1 MRRKTFLLPNIL
13 VLVGL
18 MFSTM
23 PAYADGIIIPQPP
36 ICHPGPC
43 PRPFPISQLAIEYHH
58 VDVEIRDQ
66 VAVTHVD
73 QVFRND
79 NDWTIEGIYVF
90 PLPLGATV
98 NAFTL
103 WIDGEPVDGKVLTKE
118 EARQTYEQ
126 IVREMR
132 DPALLEYIDRE
143 AVQASIFPI
152 PPGGESR
159 IELEYSQVLEV
170 DNGLI
175 HYRYP
180 LNTEKFSTLPLEEVV
195 INVDV
200 QSPQS
205 VRAVY
210 SPSHEIA
217 VDRDGSHR
225 FSIGYEAFDI
235 TPDKDFDLYYSI
247 SSEDIGLNLL
257 TFKEPESDDPH
268 GFFLLLAA
276 PSFIS
281 EQSETVAK
289 DVLLVLDR
297 SGSMDGEKF
306 RQAQDA
312 LRYVLNNLNPQD
324 RFNIIAF
331 STGIDSFAQE
341 LQPAD
346 EAFEAIRWVD
356 SLSAAG
362 STDINRALL
371 ESIDMAS
378 HVRPT
383 ILVFMTDGL
392 PTEGVTDRQMIL
404 QNVERDTM
412 KSIRLFAFGV
422 GYDVDTYLLDSL
434 AQDNRGTTTYVTPDQ
449 AIDET
454 VSAFYNKVSMPVLT
468 DLEIDFGD
476 IIAFDIHPQPLPDL
490 FAGSQLILVGRY
502 RGSGYET
509 ISLSGVANDDDL
521 TFEYEGQRFRSSGGE
536 DFLPRLWATR
546 KIGSLLNQVR
556 LQGPD
561 EESVQQ
567 IVQLSIRYGIVT
579 PYTSYLV
586 TEPMALGADAQEGIA
601 DDAFAEMLAAPM
613 EVTGEKAVGRAA
625 AESEIRSADVA
636 PQLDKSSADIV
647 RLVGSRTFTL
657 VNGTWIDT
665 SYDPEAM
672 TTLRVPF
679 LSVDYF
685 TLANSRSEL
694 GDAFAIG
701 QNVIIVVGGIAY
713 EVVGPEDEGDPMVL
727 PEVQV
732 EEDETVTDGEPVDP
746 SSDLTPETNPKRFSL
761 PCAGS
766 SLLVFMAV
774 LPFGLSKE
782 FRRRQESK

>member
-1 MRRKTFLLPNIL
+1 MRRKMLFLPTI
-13 VLVGL
+13 VLLIGL
-18 MFSTM
+18 LFSTV

-43 PRPFPISQLAIEYHH
+43 PRPIPISQLAIEYHH
-58 VDVEIRDQ
+58 VDVEIREQ

-90 PLPLGATV
+90 PLPKGATV

-159 IELEYSQVLEV
+159 IELEYSQILEI

-195 INVDV
+195 ISVDV

-210 SPSHEIA
+210 SPSHQVA
-217 VDRDGSHR
+217 VEREDSHR
-225 FSIGYEAFDI
+225 FSVGYEEFDI

-247 SSEDIGLNLL
+247 SNEDIGLNLL
-257 TFKEPESDDPH
+257 TFKDPENDDPH

-281 EQSETVAK
+281 EQTERVAK
-289 DVLLVLDR
+289 DVLLVLDK

-312 LRYVLNNLNPQD
+312 LRYVLNHLNSQD

-331 STGIDSFAQE
+331 STGTDSFAEE
-341 LQPAD
+341 LQPAS
-346 EAFEAIRWVD
+346 EADEAIRWVD

-371 ESIDMAS
+371 EAIDIAS
-378 HVRPT
+378 RERPT
-383 ILVFMTDGL
+383 ILIFMTDGL

-404 QNVERDTM
+404 QNVERDTF
-412 KSIRLFAFGV
+412 KAIRLFAFGV
-422 GYDVDTYLLDSL
+422 GFDVDTYLLDSL
-434 AQDNRGTTTYVTPDQ
+434 AQDNRGTTTYVTPNQ

-454 VSAFYNKVSMPVLT
+454 VSAFYNKVSLPVLT
-468 DLEIDFGD
+468 DIEIDFGD
-476 IIAFDIHPQPLPDL
+476 IVTFDLYPQPLPDL
-490 FAGSQLILVGRY
+490 FAGSQIILVGRY

-509 ISLSGVANDDDL
+509 ISLSGVANEDDL
-521 TFEYEGQRFRSSGGE
+521 TFIYSGQRFRSSGGE

-546 KIGSLLNQVR
+546 KIGSLLNQAR

-561 EESVQQ
+561 EETVAQ

-586 TEPMALGADAQEGIA
+586 TEPMALGVKAQEGIA
-601 DDAFAEMLAAPM
+601 DHAFDEMLAAPM
-613 EVTGEKAVGRAA
+613 EVSGEKAVGRAA
-625 AESEIRSADVA
+625 AESNIRSAEVA
-636 PQLDKSSADIV
+636 PQLDQSSADVV
-647 RLVGSRTFTL
+647 RLVGSRTFSL
-657 VNGTWIDT
+657 VDGIWIDT
-665 SYDPEAM
+665 SYDPEMM
-672 TTLRVPF
+672 TTLQVPF
-679 LSVDYF
+679 LSADYF
-685 TLANSRSEL
+685 TLADSRSEL
-694 GDAFAIG
+694 GDAFALG
-701 QNVIIVVGGIAY
+701 QSVIIVVEGIAY
-713 EVVGPEDEGDPMVL
+713 EVIGAEGQGDQIIIPKGQVQEEETAEDVD
-727 PEVQV
+727 
-732 EEDETVTDGEPVDP
+732 VDP
-746 SSDLTPETNPKRFSL
+746 SSNLTPDTKAKNSPL
-761 PCAGS
+761 PCVGS
-766 SLLVFMAV
+766 SLLVFMVA
-774 LPFGLSKE
+774 LPFGLSKIS
-782 FRRRQESK
+782 RCRQESK